1 MKSILFDGKEIDVPM
16 YVDATALTDLGSRM
30 NHTTAYAGLL
40 NLSDICAFLGYEA
53 ESAHA
58 LAAYNYMVAVNK
70 AYDDHIPSGD
80 CAELIKRVQTM
91 MRDNEPAFLI
101 ELLNPYMDR

>member
-1 MKSILFDGKEIDVPM
+1 MKHVLFAGTKVTVPE
-16 YVDATALTDLGSRM
+16 YVDLDVLAELGNNLSTDTL
-30 NHTTAYAGLL
+30 YAGLI
-40 NLSDICAFLGYEA
+40 NLSHICRFLGYGA
-53 ESAHA
+53 ESEHA
-58 LAAYNYMVAVNK
+58 FAAYNYMVAVYK

-101 ELLNPYMDR
+101 ELLSPYMDR